1 MLMEFLNGLEPYS
14 AFAQLRD
21 LTWPFMFTYGPM
33 DNRHTAMSAEP
44 EITITTINNSTLVEG
59 GDLAKRVFADPF
71 EAISKILPLYMRRER
86 GPLPF
91 SAGGVGYFSY
101 DLKGLIE
108 PGRFAKKSGLELP
121 DALFG
126 FYDPVF
132 IYRHK
137 DGMGFLISSSED
149 KAKLEEFKSR
159 LLASRGAGRPAGRA
173 GACHLSSNMTKEE
186 YIKAVQKAKEYI
198 SAGDIYQIN
207 LSQRLKLHF
216 HGDPLAYYMELATK
230 HPAPYSYFLDY
241 KGFQVICNSPERL
254 LKVKDRTIETS
265 PIKGTR
271 PRGATPEDDAAL
283 MEELKKSVKE
293 NAEHVMI
300 VDLERNDLGKVS
312 EAGSVEVAAFAGIE
326 TFPALHHMV
335 STVKGSLKRGV
346 TGAEAL
352 RAIFPGGSVTGAPKV
367 RAMEIID
374 ELEPDCRSIYTGGIG
389 WVDFSSNMDISM
401 AIRTAVFKDGHMY
414 LHVGGGIVAD
424 SVPEDEYNE
433 TILKAKDFLDAA
445 GITPGE
451 AIDGKDKTDKTHG
464 VH

>member
-21 LTWPFMFTYGPM
+21 LTWPFMLTYGPPE
-33 DNRHTAMSAEP
+33 NRHTAMSAEP
-44 EITITTINNSTLVEG
+44 EITIQTIQGSTVAEG
-59 GDLAKRVFADPF
+59 GDLEKRVFADPF
-71 EAISKILPLYMRRER
+71 EAVTEIMKVYKNRER

-101 DLKGLIE
+101 DLKDLIE
-108 PGRFAKKSGLELP
+108 PGRFEKKTGLELP

-132 IYRHK
+132 IYRHR
-137 DGMGFLISSSED
+137 DATGFLISSSED
-149 KAKLEEFKSR
+149 TTKLEEFKSR
-159 LLASRGAGRPAGRA
+159 ILASRGSGRPGEFQP
-173 GACHLSSNMTKEE
+173 ACHLSSNMTKGE
-186 YIKAVQKAKEYI
+186 YLEAVLKAQEYI

-207 LSQRLKLHF
+207 LSHRLNMHF
-216 HGDPLAYYMELATK
+216 HGDPLAYYMELASR

-254 LKVKDRTIETS
+254 LKVKERAIETS

-271 PRGATPEDDAAL
+271 PRGLTPEDDAAL

-300 VDLERNDLGKVS
+300 VDLERSDLGKVS

-335 STVKGSLKRGV
+335 STVKGTLKHGV
-346 TGAEAL
+346 SGTDAL
-352 RAIFPGGSVTGAPKV
+352 RAIFPGGSITGAPKV
-367 RAMEIID
+367 RAMELID
-374 ELEPDCRSIYTGGIG
+374 ELEPDGRGIYTGGIG
-389 WVDFSSNMDISM
+389 WIDFSGNMDISM
-401 AIRTAVFKDGHMY
+401 AIRTAVFKDGQMY

-424 SVPEDEYNE
+424 SVPEDEYRE
-433 TILKAKDFLDAA
+433 TLLKAKDFLDAA
-445 GITPGE
+445 GIEPGE
-451 AIDGKDKTDKTHG
+451 AIDGKNKTHG